1 MPLELMWYA
10 TMLTADRGS
19 PARAALRR
27 FITTPD
33 ATHAMHTP
41 LSGVPPSRFRPPVYV
56 TIWS

>member
-1 MPLELMWYA
+1 
-10 TMLTADRGS
+10 MLTADRAS
-19 PARAALRR
+19 PAKSALKR

-41 LSGVPPSRFRPPVYV
+41 QSGVPPSRFRPPVYV